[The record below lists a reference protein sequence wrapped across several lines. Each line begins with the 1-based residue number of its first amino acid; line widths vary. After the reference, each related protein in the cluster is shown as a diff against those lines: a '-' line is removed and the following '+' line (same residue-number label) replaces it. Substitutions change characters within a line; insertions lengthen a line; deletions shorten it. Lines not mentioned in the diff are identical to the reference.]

1 VSTRGGIFT
10 DIVAGSKEGSDQIV
24 GLKVPSTPT
33 DPYIAFHEG
42 LIINENLDMIKRDY
56 LIV

>member
-1 VSTRGGIFT
+1 
-10 DIVAGSKEGSDQIV
+10 V

>member
-1 VSTRGGIFT
+1 
-10 DIVAGSKEGSDQIV
+10 V

-33 DPYIAFHEG
+33 APYIAFHEG
-42 LIINENLDMIKRDY
+42 INKLIRNENLDMIKRDY